1 MDEGKLYMENAPQ
14 YHSTSKGGRMAL
26 FTAGYEGIDI
36 DTFLERLCDA
46 GVDKVIDVR
55 QYPISRKAGFSKTAF
70 SSQLRAAGIEYEHIR
85 ELGCPK
91 PIREQY
97 KSDGDWSRYTHG
109 FRAYIATQT
118 VAVQRVVH
126 EASNLDACLVCFE
139 ADATFCH
146 RRLVAEAGKELD
158 ANLRVKHLAVRR
170 ATAAVL

>member
-1 MDEGKLYMENAPQ
+1 
-14 YHSTSKGGRMAL
+14 MAL

-36 DTFLERLCDA
+36 DIFIERLSDA

-55 QYPISRKAGFSKTAF
+55 QYPISRKPGFSKTAF
-70 SSQLRAAGIEYEHIR
+70 ASRLRAAGIGYEHIR

-97 KSDGDWSRYTHG
+97 KKDGDWSRYTRG
-109 FRAYIATQT
+109 FRTYIATQAE
-118 VAVQRVVH
+118 AVQWVV
-126 EASNLDACLVCFE
+126 EDASRLDACLVCFE

-146 RRLVAEAGKELD
+146 RRLVAEAGRELD
-158 ANLRVKHLAVRR
+158 ANLGVKHLAVRR